1 MDALKSAGR
10 ALIRS
15 PSLAKQSWGGGGRHR
30 KLPENWTDT
39 RETLL
44 EGMLFSLKYL
54 GMTLVERPKG
64 EELSAA
70 AVKRI
75 VATAKASGKKLQ
87 KVTLKVSPRGIILTD
102 NLTNQLIEN
111 VSIYRISYCTADKMH
126 DKVFAYI
133 AQSQH
138 SENLEC
144 HAFLCTKRKMAQAV
158 TLTVAQAFKVAFEF
172 WQVSKEEK
180 EKREKAVQEG
190 GDVPGTCRDSA
201 PSLKSLVAT
210 GNLLDLEETTK
221 APLSTV
227 SANTTN
233 VDEAPR
239 PQALSSSSV
248 VWSSHLLLCL
258 PKELDDGLDEAFSRL
273 AQSRTHPQVLDT
285 GLSAQDI
292 HHAQSLEPLDW
303 EKPDSNGPEQEDL
316 FSF

>member
-15 PSLAKQSWGGGGRHR
+15 PSLAKQSWAGGRHR

-44 EGMLFSLKYL
+44 EGMVFSLKYL

-102 NLTNQLIEN
+102 SLTSQLIEN

-138 SENLEC
+138 SESLEC
-144 HAFLCTKRKMAQAV
+144 HAFLCTKRKVAQAV

-180 EKREKAVQEG
+180 EKREKANQEG
-190 GDVPGTCRDSA
+190 GDASGTRCDGTS
-201 PSLKSLVAT
+201 SLKSLVAT
-210 GNLLDLEETTK
+210 GNLLDLEEVAK

-227 SANTTN
+227 TANTN
-233 VDEAPR
+233 NMDETLR
-239 PQALSSSSV
+239 PPVLGNSSV
-248 VWSSHLLLCL
+248 VW
-258 PKELDDGLDEAFSRL
+258 LDDGLDEAFSRL
-273 AQSRTHPQVLDT
+273 AQSRTNPQVLDT

-292 HHAQSLEPLDW
+292 QYAQCLSPTDW
-303 EKPDSNGPEQEDL
+303 DKPDSGGIDQDDFFN
-316 FSF
+316 F

>member
-54 GMTLVERPKG
+54 GMTLVEQPKG

-102 NLTNQLIEN
+102 NITNQLIEN

-138 SENLEC
+138 NENLEC

-172 WQVSKEEK
+172 WQVSKE
-180 EKREKAVQEG
+180 V
-190 GDVPGTCRDSA
+190 
-201 PSLKSLVAT
+201 VAT
-210 GNLLDLEETTK
+210 GNLLDLEEMAK

-239 PQALSSSSV
+239 PQALNNSSV
-248 VWSSHLLLCL
+248 VW
-258 PKELDDGLDEAFSRL
+258 LDDGLDEAFSRL
-273 AQSRTHPQVLDT
+273 AQSRTNPQVLDT
-285 GLSAQDI
+285 GLTAQDI
-292 HHAQSLEPLDW
+292 QYAQCHSPVDW
-303 EKPDSNGPEQEDL
+303 DKPDSSGTEQDDL
-316 FSF
+316 FTF

>member
-54 GMTLVERPKG
+54 GMTLVEQPKG

-102 NLTNQLIEN
+102 HLTDQLIEN
-111 VSIYRISYCTADKMH
+111 VSIYRISYCTADKVH

-133 AQSQH
+133 VQSQH

-180 EKREKAVQEG
+180 EKREKASQEAADILG
-190 GDVPGTCRDSA
+190 ARRESA
-201 PSLKSLVAT
+201 PSSLKNPVAT
-210 GNLLDLEETTK
+210 GNLLDLEETAK

-227 SANTTN
+227 SANT
-233 VDEAPR
+233 VHAGDAPR
-239 PQALSSSSV
+239 PQALSSSGV
-248 VWSSHLLLCL
+248 IW
-258 PKELDDGLDEAFSRL
+258 ELDDGLDEAFSRL
-273 AQSRTHPQVLDT
+273 AQSRTNPQVLDT
-285 GLSAQDI
+285 GLTVQDI
-292 HHAQSLEPLDW
+292 HYAQCLSPVDW
-303 EKPDSNGPEQEDL
+303 DKPDSSGPEQDDV
-316 FSF
+316 FTF